1 MTHEELKNEF
11 YLALRN
17 RFSHTT
23 RPYEDIAGWA
33 LNDFIAEHIA
43 NKLRQYGV
51 MQAEV
56 SEMCGSDCCPDDGA
70 CEHCQNPIKK
80 SAEGA
85 AVGKERG
92 AQSQCD
98 GIKHSPFSIK
108 GLDGII
114 RCADCGTQLYP
125 RGTP

>member
-1 MTHEELKNEF
+1 MDKDELIDFMKWLEDDHYSNINCLLDGEF
-11 YLALRN
+11 TCDRN
-17 RFSHTT
+17 LISQAYIKQKLNLSGIV
-23 RPYEDIAGWA
+23 RPA
-33 LNDFIAEHIA
+33 
-43 NKLRQYGV
+43 
-51 MQAEV
+51 
-56 SEMCGSDCCPDDGA
+56 SEG
-70 CEHCQNPIKK
+70 
-80 SAEGA
+80 AEGA